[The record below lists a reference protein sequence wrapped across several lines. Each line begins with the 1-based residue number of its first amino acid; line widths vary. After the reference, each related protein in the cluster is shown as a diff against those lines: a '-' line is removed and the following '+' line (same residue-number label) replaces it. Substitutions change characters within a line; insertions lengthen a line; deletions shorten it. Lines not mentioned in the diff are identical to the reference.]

1 MSLQAPA
8 VVAIVGPTASGKS
21 DLAVRLAA
29 QIGGEVINA
38 DSMQLYRG
46 MDIGTAK
53 ITMTERRGVPHH
65 LFDIW
70 SVSQAANVATY
81 QQLARQAVAQVQQ
94 RGRVPILVGG
104 SGLYIR
110 AVVDDLAFPG
120 TDPVIRRRWESE
132 LEHHGPQALHAR
144 LAELDPQSAESILP
158 TNGRRLV
165 RALEVIELT
174 GMPFTATLPE
184 PAYVV
189 PTVQIGLDV
198 PRPVLDER
206 IDQRVD
212 RMWDLGLVD
221 EVAQLAE
228 QGLREGVTASRAL
241 GYSQALRFIDGEWSR
256 QDAID
261 DTKRTTRRFARR
273 QDTWFRRDG
282 RISWIP
288 FDEPNLTDRALTA
301 MQPGSTSQ

>member
-1 MSLQAPA
+1 
-8 VVAIVGPTASGKS
+8 VAIVGPTASGKS

-198 PRPVLDER
+198 PRPVLDDR

-212 RMWDLGLVD
+212 RMWDQGLVD

-228 QGLREGVTASRAL
+228 HGLRDGVTASRAL

-256 QDAID
+256 QEAID

-282 RISWIP
+282 RILWIP

-301 MQPGSTSQ
+301 MQRGSTSL